1 MFKKMG
7 KDYVEE
13 DSSKDNVKVT
23 FHKVIQG
30 TGVGQVSEPG
40 DDMGFLMGKV

>member
-1 MFKKMG
+1 MFKKKG

-13 DSSKDNVKVT
+13 DPSKDNVKVT
-23 FHKVIQG
+23 FQG

-40 DDMGFLMGKV
+40 DDMRFLSM